1 MKILIRAK
9 RRIERRALIFF
20 NRKFGDWMTVIIG
33 IAIGSAICVPMM
45 YLLQQM
51 ETFSFKSSSDV
62 AAWAQAY
69 GTILAIFV
77 VIFLPRYEEVRRK
90 LALKNSCYIFQRRLS
105 VVLQALASAIE
116 ANDFD
121 SYDEQRVHL
130 AELVRFGRS
139 LDITQLSVGIIWA
152 VFDQIALAAA
162 ASELVSSG
170 SIMQMGDKSTLES
183 YVRRSNK
190 YRAAFIKED

>member
-1 MKILIRAK
+1 M
-9 RRIERRALIFF
+9 
-20 NRKFGDWMTVIIG
+20 
-33 IAIGSAICVPMM
+33 
-45 YLLQQM
+45 
-51 ETFSFKSSSDV
+51 
-62 AAWAQAY
+62 
-69 GTILAIFV
+69 
-77 VIFLPRYEEVRRK
+77 
-90 LALKNSCYIFQRRLS
+90 
-105 VVLQALASAIE
+105 
-116 ANDFD
+116 
-121 SYDEQRVHL
+121 HL